1 MKKGFELL
9 INGLLKEELFLLFG
23 NNSFIKVNGSIK
35 YSTNAK
41 LFVINCT
48 LYSDDVELCEESY
61 PYGLQY
67 IIGEAWKYMGID
79 SDISI
84 VTSLDILE
92 TNLTIEKN

>member
-1 MKKGFELL
+1 MC
-9 INGLLKEELFLLFG
+9 IRDR
-23 NNSFIKVNGSIK
+23 
-35 YSTNAK
+35 
-41 LFVINCT
+41 
-48 LYSDDVELCEESY
+48 YSDDVELCEESY

>member
-9 INGLLKEELFLLFG
+9 VNGLLKEELVLLFG
-23 NNSFIKVNGSIK
+23 DNSFIKVTAPIK

-41 LFVINCT
+41 LFVISCT
-48 LYSDDVELCEESY
+48 LYSDNIELCEDSY
-61 PYGLQY
+61 PHGVHY
-67 IIGEAWKYMGID
+67 IIDEAWKYMGID

-92 TNLTIEKN
+92 TNLTIEK